1 MYYVYVLKSEKD
13 GLLYIGSTMDLRKR
27 LNEHN
32 TGLNRST
39 KGRIPFKLIYYE
51 AYQSEKDARKR
62 ERNLKL
68 RANALGQL
76 KRRIA
81 ESLKA
86 N

>member
-13 GLLYIGSTMDLRKR
+13 GLLYIGSTGDLRKR

-39 KGRIPFKLIYYE
+39 KGRIPFALVYYE

-68 RANALGQL
+68 GANALGQL
-76 KRRIA
+76 KRRMV